1 MIEVTIL
8 AYLSN
13 ALGKTPVYL
22 EEPEN
27 PPKEYVLFE
36 KLSEGNKDYLRSG
49 SFAFQSYSTTLAK
62 AASLSQRVKSAMDV
76 IPDNTEI
83 YKSTLNSEYNYTDTE
98 TKRYRY
104 QAVYDLVYYQA
115 N

>member
-22 EEPEN
+22 EEPDN

-62 AASLSQRVKSAMDV
+62 AAAIQTPPVAAGLPTVTFVTVLAIV
-76 IPDNTEI
+76 
-83 YKSTLNSEYNYTDTE
+83 
-98 TKRYRY
+98 
-104 QAVYDLVYYQA
+104 
-115 N
+115 